1 MLRQRAAYKRYF
13 SKDAPFY
20 SMFNIG
26 TYTFETY
33 KVVWTRVG
41 TDIKGAVVSSAS
53 VAGINKPIV
62 PIETAVLV
70 AFNELAEAH
79 YFCAILN
86 SSPWRFVI
94 TSTGVHGTG
103 GFGSPNVLKRAR
115 IPKFDPQDSL
125 HLWLA
130 ELSEKAHKLAPMG
143 DEIQLKS
150 VQEEIDQRAAELWD
164 ITKTEL
170 EAIKRCLAEMG

>member
-1 MLRQRAAYKRYF
+1 
-13 SKDAPFY
+13 
-20 SMFNIG
+20 MFDVG
-26 TYTFETY
+26 TYTFDRY

-41 TDIKGAVVSSAS
+41 IDIKGAVVGSAN

-62 PIETAVLV
+62 PLETAVLV
-70 AFNELAEAH
+70 AFNELLEAH

-103 GFGSPNVLKRAR
+103 GFGSPNVLRRAR
-115 IPKFDPQDSL
+115 IPKFDPQNSL
-125 HLWLA
+125 HLRLT
-130 ELSEKAHKLAPMG
+130 ELSEKAHELAKRN
-143 DEIQLKS
+143 DSKALSNVE
-150 VQEEIDQRAAELWD
+150 EEIDQRAAELWD

-170 EAIKRCLAEMG
+170 EEIKRCLAEIS